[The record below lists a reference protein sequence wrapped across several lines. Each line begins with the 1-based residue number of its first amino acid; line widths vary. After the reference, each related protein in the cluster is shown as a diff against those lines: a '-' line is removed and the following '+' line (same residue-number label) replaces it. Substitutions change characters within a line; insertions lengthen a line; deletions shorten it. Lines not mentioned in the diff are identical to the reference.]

1 MNILKGKKLIY
12 RYPLTIILF
21 SILFLALITM
31 FSWYG
36 FYSPAIKK
44 NKQQG
49 YELKKKV
56 SGIDYK
62 LKSQQHLFKKLS
74 LAKFNSSH
82 ANAISQQ
89 NKTTI
94 LLLND
99 IAKLSNMSN
108 THFSLTK
115 NSKNSKNSI
124 VITLQPKNISEF
136 YTLVETI
143 ESRKHVNRLTILKN
157 NKEFTL
163 TLYVRYLQGDDL

>member
-1 MNILKGKKLIY
+1 MNILNNKELII
-12 RYPLTIILF
+12 RYPLMIILL
-21 SILFLALITM
+21 SIITLMLITL
-31 FSWYG
+31 FSWHG
-36 FYSPAIKK
+36 IYSPAIKIS
-44 NKQQG
+44 KQQE
-49 YELKKKV
+49 YELRKKV

-62 LKSQQHLFKKLS
+62 LKSQQQLFKKLS
-74 LAKFNSSH
+74 LAKFNSGY